1 MAFGNVARGGDL
13 VTLGN
18 RFLPFFSFFNIS
30 FLFIFNFDDMDPG
43 VVARGGDLVTS
54 GKLFIL
60 LKIFWFLDFF
70 AN

>member
-1 MAFGNVARGGDL
+1 M
-13 VTLGN
+13 
-18 RFLPFFSFFNIS
+18 
-30 FLFIFNFDDMDPG
+30 IFVFDDMAIG
-43 VVARGGDLVTS
+43 KVARGGDLVTS